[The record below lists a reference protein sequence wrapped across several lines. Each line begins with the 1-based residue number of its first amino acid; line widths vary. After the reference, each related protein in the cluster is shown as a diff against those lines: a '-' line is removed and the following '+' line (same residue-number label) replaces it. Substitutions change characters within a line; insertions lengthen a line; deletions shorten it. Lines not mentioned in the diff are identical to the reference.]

1 MQKIT
6 TRLIK
11 NKLSEV
17 LDPELNISIVDMGLI
32 YKVVLSH
39 PQGVKITMT
48 LTNIGCPLA
57 GMIEYEIK
65 TKLKELGFKDKNIEI
80 KLVFD
85 PPWSMERMT
94 KKGKSMLEI

>member
-1 MQKIT
+1 MQNIT
-6 TRLIK
+6 TKLIK

-32 YKVVLSH
+32 YKVVLNH
-39 PQGVKITMT
+39 LQGVKITMT

-85 PPWSMERMT
+85 PPWSVDKMT
-94 KKGKSMLEI
+94 KKGKTVLGI